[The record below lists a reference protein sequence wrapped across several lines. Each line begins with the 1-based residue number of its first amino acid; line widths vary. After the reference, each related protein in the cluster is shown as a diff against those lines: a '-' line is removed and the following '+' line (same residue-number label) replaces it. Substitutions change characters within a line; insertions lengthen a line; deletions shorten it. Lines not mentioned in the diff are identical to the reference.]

1 MEKAG
6 RVYNPGRAEYSVKY
20 YIETYGCVAN
30 KVDSEIIMAAL
41 SSAGWERTEHAEDAD
56 VIILNTC
63 AVKEKTIAHMLSRV
77 RRLPKDKRMVV
88 TGCLANVL
96 PDKIREERPDA
107 QIAGPREWKKLSE
120 ILGVPLPEKK
130 AGVPQI
136 RTEPFVASVVIS
148 EGCTGTCTYCAT
160 KLARK
165 YITSF
170 RPGDIVRSVREAVK
184 DGKKEIRLTSQD
196 TGAYGIDIGTNL
208 VELLGEILD
217 SVEGDYR
224 MRVGMMNVDHAV
236 RLLDEGLLDVYIDP
250 RVYKFFHIPVQS
262 GNDRILHLM
271 GRNYSVDDFRE
282 VVKKIRRRFPLASI
296 STDIIVGFPTETWDE
311 FLDSARLI
319 EELKIDVLN
328 ISRYSAIPGTVAA
341 RMVGQISSNEKK
353 RRSKYL
359 TEVHLRV
366 GREWNEQYVGK
377 TFRTLFVERGRHGAV
392 IGRTEHYKPVVVED
406 GSLLGRFSEIYIT
419 GAAPLFLRGEIKR

>member
-1 MEKAG
+1 M
-6 RVYNPGRAEYSVKY
+6 KY

-41 SSAGWERTEHAEDAD
+41 SSAGWERIANPDDAD

-63 AVKEKTIAHMLSRV
+63 AVKEKTISNMLSRI
-77 RRLPKDKRMVV
+77 RRLPRDRKLVV
-88 TGCLANVL
+88 TGCMANVL

-107 QIAGPREWKKLSE
+107 EIAGPKEWKELSK
-120 ILGVPLPEKK
+120 ILGVHLPEKK
-130 AGVPQI
+130 AGVPQM
-136 RTEPFVASVVIS
+136 RTEPFIASVVIS

-160 KLARK
+160 KFARK

-170 RPGDIVRSVREAVK
+170 RPGDVVRSVRDAVES
-184 DGKKEIRLTSQD
+184 GRREIRLTSQD
-196 TGAYGIDIGTNL
+196 TGAYGVDIGTNL

-224 MRVGMMNVDHAV
+224 IRVGMMNVDHAV
-236 RLLDEGLLDVYIDP
+236 RLIDEGLLDVYRDP
-250 RVYKFFHIPVQS
+250 RIYKFFHVPVQS
-262 GNDRILHLM
+262 GNDRILGIM
-271 GRNYSVDDFRE
+271 VRNYSVEDFRE
-282 VVKKIRRRFPLASI
+282 VVGKIRKTFPLASI
-296 STDIIVGFPTETWDE
+296 STDIIVGFPTETWEE

-328 ISRYSAIPGTVAA
+328 ISRYSAIPGTAAA
-341 RMVGQISSNEKK
+341 RMRGQISSNEKK

-366 GREWNEQYVGK
+366 GKEWNEHYVGK
-377 TFRTLFVERGRHGAV
+377 TLRTLFVERGRHGAV
-392 IGRTEHYKPVVVED
+392 IGRTEQYKPVVVQD
-406 GSLLGRFSEIYIT
+406 ASLLGGFSDIYIT
-419 GAAPLFLRGEIKR
+419 DALSLFLRGEKK